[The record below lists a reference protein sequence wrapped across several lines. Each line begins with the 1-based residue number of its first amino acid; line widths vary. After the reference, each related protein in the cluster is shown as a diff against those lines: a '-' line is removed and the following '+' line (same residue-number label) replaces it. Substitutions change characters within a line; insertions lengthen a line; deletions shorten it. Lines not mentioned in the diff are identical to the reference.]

1 MSFARHY
8 WNDGVNDCQCFVLQ
22 SHVFMIPS
30 TDVDPRKVLMVIGHH
45 SFVAVAFAHSVFC
58 YRWVAWRFL
67 LMLSKGL
74 LFALLIVPLFFCF
87 FVLDPKTRLAGSLF
101 SLLLICITL
110 WKEWLWMQRCHPVLL
125 ETKCWQFHQVGLLKL
140 FKGVEEHII
149 NSTLP
154 QDKGRFN
161 IFITSRDKEK
171 PESPVGF

>member
-1 MSFARHY
+1 M
-8 WNDGVNDCQCFVLQ
+8 
-22 SHVFMIPS
+22 
-30 TDVDPRKVLMVIGHH
+30 
-45 SFVAVAFAHSVFC
+45 SVFC
-58 YRWVAWRFL
+58 FTKSCIYDSLHRCRPKESIDGDRTPQFCCCSFCTFCFL
-67 LMLSKGL
+67 LPVSGLKVPSHVVKRL

-87 FVLDPKTRLAGSLF
+87 FVLDPKTQLAGSLF

-140 FKGVEEHII
+140 FKGVEEHMI

>member
-1 MSFARHY
+1 MFCFTKSCIYDSLHRCRPKESVDGDRTPQFCCCSF
-8 WNDGVNDCQCFVLQ
+8 CSFCFLLPVSGLKVP
-22 SHVFMIPS
+22 SHV
-30 TDVDPRKVLMVIGHH
+30 VKR
-45 SFVAVAFAHSVFC
+45 
-58 YRWVAWRFL
+58 
-67 LMLSKGL
+67 L

-125 ETKCWQFHQVGLLKL
+125 ETKCWQFHQVGFLKL
-140 FKGVEEHII
+140 FKGVEEHMI
-149 NSTLP
+149 NSALP